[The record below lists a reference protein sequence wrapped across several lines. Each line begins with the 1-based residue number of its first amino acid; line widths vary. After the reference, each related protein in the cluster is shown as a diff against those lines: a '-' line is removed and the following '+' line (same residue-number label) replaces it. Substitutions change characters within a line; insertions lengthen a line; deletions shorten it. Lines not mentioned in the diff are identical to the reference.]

1 MVQVLC
7 ASRLPCHQQSHQRCL
22 HRGKSP
28 APKHREQRIPD
39 FQEGEVHF
47 EMEEIKGF

>member
-1 MVQVLC
+1 MVQVLR
-7 ASRLPCHQQSHQRCL
+7 ASWFPCHQQPDQRRL